1 MNIVKQAV
9 EGATSLAKPI
19 NDAQETGWEGKGETE
34 VDGHQDLV
42 MKRMTHEPLLHAN
55 RRIRLVDK
63 QDGHAEEASAQ
74 DENAAREE
82 ATAKMRGYYAEK
94 QKAEGGEKAPADQS
108 QPKQN

>member
-42 MKRMTHEPLLHAN
+42 MKRVTHEPLLHAN
-55 RRIRLVDK
+55 RHIRLVDK
-63 QDGHAEEASAQ
+63 QVHSF
-74 DENAAREE
+74 
-82 ATAKMRGYYAEK
+82 YIL
-94 QKAEGGEKAPADQS
+94 PFF
-108 QPKQN
+108 QNVHLFYIR